1 MQNQKRGGHR
11 RQPGGVPTPR
21 RLGGAPKR
29 VVPRPRRRADGRR
42 ERPRARRG
50 FSLVD
55 VDGRSVLE
63 AGIQQRLAKTAVAE
77 ALSPSETGLSS
88 SVATRHDAPCFST
101 RLDRSAAPA
110 SVGPVEA
117 IARAAATAIGRA
129 NARSTQRT
137 AVSAGVSRKRFVRRS
152 CFFFLSF
159 ASRLLRR
166 VAERGVEGGDAARA
180 GRVHA
185 TARART
191 RDHPLAIR
199 RRPLHR
205 RAQARLRQR
214 GPARDAHQTLAQRRG
229 DERRVGARRASVA
242 FGFFLVK
249 SVRLVTRNASG
260 IHRFRNASRK
270 SSARNASAFAARS
283 RSLSRVG

>member
-1 MQNQKRGGHR
+1 MQNQKRGGHS

-50 FSLVD
+50 FRWRF
-55 VDGRSVLE
+55 VDGRSVSVLE
-63 AGIQQRLAKTAVAE
+63 AGIQQTRRRGRGGSFAVRDGSFVVRRDETRRAVFLDE
-77 ALSPSETGLSS
+77 ARQERGAGFGGSCRSHRARGGDGDRPRER
-88 SVATRHDAPCFST
+88 A
-101 RLDRSAAPA
+101 LDPTHGG
-110 SVGPVEA
+110 VGGA
-117 IARAAATAIGRA
+117 FRG
-129 NARSTQRT
+129 N
-137 AVSAGVSRKRFVRRS
+137 VSVRRS

-159 ASRLLRR
+159 ASRLSAAPRR
-166 VAERGVEGGDAARA
+166 ARRGRRRRARA

-229 DERRVGARRASVA
+229 DERRVERARRASVA
-242 FGFFLVK
+242 FGFFF
-249 SVRLVTRNASG
+249 SEIRETRYS
-260 IHRFRNASRK
+260 
-270 SSARNASAFAARS
+270 
-283 RSLSRVG
+283 